1 VTHSNHRL
9 GSPEELLRDWI
20 IFNTDAR
27 PLDPKRHERYM
38 QILTAHNPV
47 CLACRRIEKDKT
59 TRYRY
64 VKGWEETKDAAK
76 LPYSTLVEIGDLRD
90 IKWGSAV
97 YTNKKDVEAVVREL
111 KEADLG
117 ISVVVSGLLGGVR
130 SACEAAGFE
139 PHTVNMSA
147 GTYGRLE
154 LLPEARILEI
164 TSMCGHHMV
173 SPYLVAHM
181 AREVRARRL
190 TLTDASMEMARQC
203 TCNFFNVERCQELL
217 QRLAEG

>member
-1 VTHSNHRL
+1 MTHSNHRL
-9 GSPEELLRDWI
+9 GSPEALLKDWVV
-20 IFNTDAR
+20 FNTDAR
-27 PLDPKRHERYM
+27 QIDPRKHERYM
-38 QILTAHNPV
+38 KILAAHNPV

-64 VKGWEETKDAAK
+64 VKGWEKSRNTAK
-76 LPYSTLVEIGDLRD
+76 LPYSTLVEIGDLKD

-97 YTNKKDVEAVVREL
+97 YSDPSDVEAVVAEL
-111 KEADLG
+111 KEAELG
-117 ISVVVSGLLGGVR
+117 ISVVVSGLFGGVR
-130 SACEAAGFE
+130 SACEAAGIE

-154 LLPEARILEI
+154 LLPETRILEI

-181 AREVRARRL
+181 AREVMAGHL
-190 TLTDASMEMARQC
+190 KLQEASVELARQC
-203 TCNFFNVERCQELL
+203 TCNFFNVERCESILEII
-217 QRLAEG
+217 AKS

>member
-1 VTHSNHRL
+1 MSATWRY
-9 GSPEELLRDWI
+9 SP
-20 IFNTDAR
+20 
-27 PLDPKRHERYM
+27 
-38 QILTAHNPV
+38 AHDPV
-47 CLACRRIEKDKT
+47 CLACRRVERDKT

-64 VKGWEETKDAAK
+64 VKGWEESRDAAK

-97 YTNKKDVEAVVREL
+97 YDDPSDVEAVVAEL

-117 ISVVVSGLLGGVR
+117 ISVVVSGLFGGVR
-130 SACEAAGFE
+130 SACEGAGIE

-147 GTYGRLE
+147 GTHGRLE
-154 LLPEARILEI
+154 LLPGAGILEI

-181 AREVRARRL
+181 AREVRAGRL
-190 TLTDASMEMARQC
+190 KLGEASVELARQC
-203 TCNFFNVERCQELL
+203 TCNFFNVERCEGLL
-217 QRLAEG
+217 AAIAGA